1 MGIPLLLFGKERKIG
16 FGHLVPR
23 PRNYSE
29 QLTRV
34 VFLKALYCPAQFISF

>member
-1 MGIPLLLFGKERKIG
+1 MGIPLLLFGKEREMG

-23 PRNYSE
+23 PRNYSK

-34 VFLKALYCPAQFISF
+34 VFLKGTVHDGFKFST